1 MTTYRTDSLYRD
13 TQLDDQYLD
22 VLDVNSIDI
31 DNTTTTTITLDAKYN
46 EKPDLLAYDLYG
58 NAKLWWVFALFNQD
72 ELVDPI
78 LDFKTDLKIKIL
90 QIVKILNEI

>member
-78 LDFKTDLKIKIL
+78 LDFKTDLKIK
-90 QIVKILNEI
+90 VPTRFS

>member
-1 MTTYRTDSLYRD
+1 MTNYRTDSLYRN
-13 TQLDDQYLD
+13 TEIINRQYLD
-22 VLDVNSIDI
+22 VLNVDSIDI
-31 DNTTTTTITLDAKYN
+31 DNTTTNTITLEAKYD

-78 LDFKTDLKIKIL
+78 VDFKTGLKISVPIRFS
-90 QIVKILNEI
+90 

>member
-1 MTTYRTDSLYRD
+1 MANYRTDSLYRN
-13 TQLDDQYLD
+13 TEIINRQYLD
-22 VLDVNSIDI
+22 VLNVDSIDI
-31 DNTTTTTITLDAKYN
+31 DNTTTNTITLEAKYD

-78 LDFKTDLKIKIL
+78 VDFKTGLKISVPIRFS
-90 QIVKILNEI
+90 